1 MATQGRKICFASA
14 QIIILLS
21 RSIIVLEFSLNFFLK
36 TLQSLD
42 TLVVIIHFQL
52 ANLQLQELL
61 CFNNLQS
68 LMFMLWKLLLA
79 NTLSMK
85 PTK

>member
-42 TLVVIIHFQL
+42 TLVVIIHFQPV
-52 ANLQLQELL
+52 NLQLQELL